1 MLEDSRHFGDDRKA
15 FRRSLKPQFKH
26 VNLCSYR
33 DLRRIDPANMKTD
46 CFLMMAMPEIWLKAT
61 SR

>member
-1 MLEDSRHFGDDRKA
+1 MYREADSRLPTL
-15 FRRSLKPQFKH
+15 LKPQFKH

-33 DLRRIDPANMKTD
+33 DMRRIDPANMKTD